1 MKIIELVKQLN
12 ALKKQHGNLDVTL
25 INGDT
30 GHPNTILDAI
40 TLHPL
45 NGIGC
50 SDRTKPAYAVAVV
63 TWKR

>member
-1 MKIIELVKQLN
+1 MKITQLVKQLN

-50 SDRTKPAYAVAVV
+50 SEIGRAHV
-63 TWKR
+63 